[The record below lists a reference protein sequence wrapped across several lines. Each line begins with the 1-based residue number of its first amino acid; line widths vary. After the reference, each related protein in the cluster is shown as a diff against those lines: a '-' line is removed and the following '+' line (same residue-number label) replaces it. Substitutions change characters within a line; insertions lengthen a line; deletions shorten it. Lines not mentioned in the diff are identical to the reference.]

1 MISLP
6 ESSINAWK
14 GHEGYSHD
22 EGNCEDAW
30 SDLVEENSEDWP
42 HEHDGGHYEGVLVMY
57 DGLIV
62 EGSLHLV
69 DDVAEGGSHDAG
81 KYDDGGVLG
90 EEIEEHDENHNTG
103 SSSSKSC

>member
-1 MISLP
+1 
-6 ESSINAWK
+6 
-14 GHEGYSHD
+14 
-22 EGNCEDAW
+22 
-30 SDLVEENSEDWP
+30 
-42 HEHDGGHYEGVLVMY
+42 MY

-69 DDVAEGGSHDAG
+69 GDVAEGGSHDAG

-90 EEIEEHDENHNTG
+90 EEIEEHDEDNNTR